1 MDGPTPE
8 LWPQFAALTHVPV
21 LAIRGENSDILS
33 QKTLGEM
40 SARHPRLAAFTVRG
54 QGHAPLLR
62 DAADHQRHCRL
73 SRAHGRRGLR
83 IGARGGVRARG
94 SQRKQSEPTH

>member
-8 LWPQFAALTHVPV
+8 LWPQFSALTHVPV

-33 QKTLGEM
+33 PKTVAEM
-40 SARHPRLAAFTVRG
+40 QARHPRLGAITVRG

-62 DAADHQRHCRL
+62 DATAISAIAGFL
-73 SRAHGRRGLR
+73 
-83 IGARGGVRARG
+83 ARTDGEAYASVRTVAA
-94 SQRKQSEPTH
+94 